1 MSLFNRRE
9 VEIIRELQSQIK
21 NLQAEL
27 KEKDGKISQLA
38 FENQKNSGNLGNQN
52 LKIQDLEN
60 QNQTLKAENQN
71 LENQLQ
77 FITNQL
83 QFVTKENRKDV
94 KRFENREARYE
105 EIIAEAEKVVID
117 LEARVYGLQL
127 ALDKKTDISAYE
139 LQLKNLEEE
148 IEDREEL
155 LEELDDEIK
164 DRKIC
169 IVEIEAEILD
179 LKETR
184 DTLADEVA
192 IEKQR
197 IAEEMKQLAESFE
210 EEKDMMLVSNVFNN
224 PYNYETSD
232 EYQAKLD
239 EIKDEQK
246 RMVKDEEAIVC
257 TTSWHVNNSKV
268 EGKKFTKKIA
278 QLMLRAFVNEAD
290 NIIMK
295 ARYTYMD
302 KAKAD
307 MEKSYNAVNKLSS
320 IVDSSISE
328 EFFNLKL
335 EELTL
340 RFGWLEKKEEE
351 KEELRRQQE
360 ILKEQ
365 AKAEEEMK
373 AKMVQLNVE
382 REHFNNELARLSEL
396 EQTDEVLTQIQSA
409 QEMLEELDKQE
420 EEIENRMINNKA
432 GYVYVISSPS
442 FEGQEIYKIG
452 VTRRLD
458 PQVRVDELG
467 SASLPFRF
475 GVHSFIFSEDAFAL
489 EHSLHTAFDSQR
501 VNKANVRKEFFHVT
515 LEEIKEEVKKH
526 NPTAQFIDEV
536 VVEEYELTK
545 KMEEME

>member
-9 VEIIRELQSQIK
+9 VEIINELQQEVK
-21 NLQAEL
+21 RLQAEL
-27 KEKDGKISQLA
+27 KEKDSRIAYMG
-38 FENQKNSGNLGNQN
+38 FENQKNSGNLENQN
-52 LKIQDLEN
+52 LKIKDLEN
-60 QNQTLKAENQN
+60 QNQNLKAENQN
-71 LENQLQ
+71 LESQLQ
-77 FITNQL
+77 FMTNQL
-83 QFVTKENRKDV
+83 QFVTKENRKEV
-94 KRFENREARYE
+94 KRFENREKRYE
-105 EIIAEAEKVVID
+105 EIIAEAEEVVLN
-117 LEARVYGLQL
+117 LEAKIYGLQL
-127 ALDKKTDISAYE
+127 ALDKKLDIEDYTA
-139 LQLKNLEEE
+139 QLKELEEE
-148 IEDREEL
+148 VEEKIEQI
-155 LEELDDEIK
+155 EELDDEIK
-164 DRKIC
+164 DRNIY
-169 IVEIEAEILD
+169 IVELQGEILE

-184 DTLADEVA
+184 DTLADEIEV
-192 IEKQR
+192 EKQR
-197 IAEEMKQLAESFE
+197 VAEEMKQLTESFE
-210 EEKDMMLVSNVFNN
+210 EEKDMILVSNVFNN
-224 PYNYETSD
+224 PYKYETSD

-239 EIKDEQK
+239 EIKDRQK
-246 RMVKDEEAIVC
+246 KMVKDEEAIVC

-295 ARYTYMD
+295 ARYSYMD

-320 IVDSSISE
+320 IVDSRISE

-360 ILKEQ
+360 ILREQ

-373 AKMVQLNVE
+373 AKMEQLNVE
-382 REHFNNELARLSEL
+382 REHYNNELARLRGLDSDKAV
-396 EQTDEVLTQIQSA
+396 EQIEQIEQK
-409 QEMLEELDKQE
+409 LEELDKQE
-420 EEIENRMINNKA
+420 EEIEYRIINNKA
-432 GYVYVISSPS
+432 GYVYIISSPS

-501 VNKANVRKEFFHVT
+501 VNKANVRKEFFNVT

-526 NPTAQFIDEV
+526 NPTAQFIDKV
-536 VVEEYELTK
+536 TVEEYELTK
-545 KMEEME
+545 KIKEME